1 MLRNQNGWQEGHGGQ
16 GLGGSF
22 MLKDSK
28 NGEQPLIAQNP
39 DSAWKVP
46 DNLCAIYSP
55 VWFALFCVNVG
66 YTIKTIEITST
77 IIGRNDRIAD
87 NQTRT

>member
-1 MLRNQNGWQEGHGGQ
+1 LMLRNQNGWQEGHGGQ

-39 DSAWKVP
+39 DS
-46 DNLCAIYSP
+46 
-55 VWFALFCVNVG
+55 G
-66 YTIKTIEITST
+66 
-77 IIGRNDRIAD
+77 
-87 NQTRT
+87 